1 MKLIY
6 HKLLVLFSCCF
17 FINTLYAQDV
27 TVLPYSV
34 IANKMIVEVRLNG
47 KPVSM
52 IFDTGGRNSISKRL
66 KETLEL
72 SVVQSTALT
81 DANSNKMETDIV
93 NLDQVEMCDG
103 KVKFKSVPF
112 YVFDYELFACLG
124 VEGFVGSDLFQN
136 NTVEIDDQA
145 KEIRI
150 RAGGMP
156 GLSSDRRAIPFTDDA
171 GGMPVISLNMG
182 KYDEAKVLFD
192 TGSDGFLTLR
202 RDEYARLEQ
211 QEALHVIREGEGGGS
226 IGASGRG
233 DIGKRILVEVPEM
246 IVGKAS
252 FSNFRASVGSPPKT
266 LFGYKSLQY
275 GKVTIDYVNKL
286 FRFEAL
292 KAGPIEV
299 DSKKSWDLEMRIDG
313 NQMVIATVWDK
324 IKGEA
329 EVGDIVTHINGKEI
343 KPMTVCE
350 SITSG
355 LSVLKENDQVVLTVK
370 TKQGTK
376 DITIN
381 KH

>member
-1 MKLIY
+1 MILGCWVITGTV
-6 HKLLVLFSCCF
+6 H
-17 FINTLYAQDV
+17 AQDV
-27 TVLPYSV
+27 VVLPYKV
-34 IANKMIVEVRLNG
+34 IANKMIVQVNLNG
-47 KPVSM
+47 KSVSM

-66 KETLEL
+66 KESLGL
-72 SVVQSTALT
+72 SVRQSTALT
-81 DANSNKMETDIV
+81 DANSNKMQTDIV
-93 NLDQVEMCDG
+93 NLDQVEMSEG
-103 KVKFKSVPF
+103 KATFKNVPF

-124 VEGFVGSDLFQN
+124 VEGFIGSDLFQN

-150 RAGGMP
+150 RTGGMP
-156 GLSSDRRAIPFTDDA
+156 GLSSDRGAIPFTDDA

-202 RDEYARLEQ
+202 RDEYLRLEQ

-226 IGASGRG
+226 IGAAGRG
-233 DIGKRILVEVPEM
+233 DMGKRILVEVPEM
-246 IVGKAS
+246 SVGRAS
-252 FSNFRASVGSPPKT
+252 FSNFRASVGNPPKT

-286 FRFEAL
+286 FRFAPL
-292 KAGPIEV
+292 KPGQIEV

-313 NQMVIATVWDK
+313 NQMVVATVWDK
-324 IKGEA
+324 LKGQA
-329 EVGDIVTHINGKEI
+329 EVGDVVTHINGKEI

-350 SITSG
+350 SIISG
-355 LSVLKENDQVVLTVK
+355 LQVLKENDQVVLTVK